1 MRCLMKTP
9 KLNEKAFVRL
19 SIMGALLA
27 AMLVGAIFMMGCNT
41 SADDSN
47 HPYRNPNLVYEGWW
61 MQYDNLTHFGHDGE
75 PYESE
80 NFVMYSD
87 ACPLEEKQ
95 RVAAVLEVLFQELM
109 DLLQVQSKD
118 EFIYSTPDRKLHIYL
133 SKNLRFPWGGGFMDT
148 YGFMLYSLDSPYHN
162 WPQEAYDMI
171 LKHELMHVVGGILSN
186 GIRGDA
192 WFIEG
197 IAENV
202 SDLSGMWSRVT
213 SRSQVEDWMTRHQGT
228 TYNGNPIA
236 IHTYDDI
243 YASNPHA
250 TAEWDPYFELAV
262 RYLLDPQ
269 GYGATWLDV
278 KNIFLDMRQELTFGQ
293 AFFNRLG
300 MSLDYYETNFF
311 TLILDYL
318 PLGNG
323 ERQEL

>member
-1 MRCLMKTP
+1 MKTLT
-9 KLNEKAFVRL
+9 LNEKAFFKLPVK
-19 SIMGALLA
+19 GVLLA
-27 AMLVGAIFMMGCNT
+27 SVLMAGFFMTGCNP
-41 SADDSN
+41 SSDDPIE
-47 HPYRNPNLVYEGWW
+47 PYRNPNLVYEGWW

-87 ACPLEEKQ
+87 SCSLEEKQ
-95 RVAAVLEVLFQELM
+95 REAAVLEVLFIELM
-109 DLLQVQSKD
+109 DLLQVSSKD

-133 SKNLRFPWGGGFMDT
+133 SVHLRFPWGGGFMDT
-148 YGFMLYSLDSPYHN
+148 YGFMLYSRDSPRHN
-162 WPQEAYDMI
+162 WPNEAYDMI
-171 LKHELMHVVGGILSN
+171 LKHELMHVVGGLLSN

-213 SRSQVEDWMTRHQGT
+213 TRSEVEDWMAKYQGT

-243 YASNPHA
+243 YESNPNA

-262 RYLLDPQ
+262 RYLLAPQ

-278 KNIFLDMRQELTFGQ
+278 KNIFLDMRQGLTFEQ
-293 AFFNRLG
+293 AFLNRLG
-300 MSLDYYETNFF
+300 MTLDYYESNFF
-311 TLILDYL
+311 ALILDYL
-318 PLGNG
+318 TQP
-323 ERQEL
+323 QTITF